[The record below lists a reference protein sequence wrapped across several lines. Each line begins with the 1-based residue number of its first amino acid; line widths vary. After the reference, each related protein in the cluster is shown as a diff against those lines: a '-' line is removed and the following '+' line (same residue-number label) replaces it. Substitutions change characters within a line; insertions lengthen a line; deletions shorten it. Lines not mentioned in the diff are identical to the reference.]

1 MAKYVCK
8 RLGYA
13 ILTIFL
19 ISVITFTV
27 MNLIPGGPFL
37 SEKAVTPATQAA
49 LEAKYGLDV
58 PKPQQYLNYMN
69 GLLHGDFGE
78 SLKQKGRTA
87 NDIIFSTFPVSARL
101 GGISILVALVA
112 GVGLGSVA
120 AMCRGKWGDQLIM
133 VVSTLGIAVPSF
145 VVATALMKIFGVEL
159 KWLPTMGLSTPLHY
173 ILPVFTLAFYPM
185 AYITRLMRSSM
196 LEVVSSDYTKIAR
209 AKGLSDFR
217 ITVKH
222 QIRNAI
228 TPIITIMGPT
238 VASVL
243 TGTFVIEA
251 LFAIPG
257 MGKHYVDSINMADYT
272 LVLGMTIFYG
282 AFLIVSILIVDILYG
297 IVDPRI
303 RLSGK
308 KR

>member
-1 MAKYVCK
+1 MKGDKRMAKYIAK
-8 RLGYA
+8 RVALA
-13 ILTIFL
+13 IVTLLVLT
-19 ISVITFTV
+19 SVVFV
-27 MNLIPGGPFL
+27 LVRLMPGDPF
-37 SEKAVTPATQAA
+37 SSDKMTPEIKAN
-49 LEAKYGLDV
+49 LEAYYGLD
-58 PKPQQYLNYMN
+58 KPLAEQYITYMKN
-69 GLLHGDFGE
+69 VLHGDLGYSMKYE
-78 SLKQKGRTA
+78 SQTVNR
-87 NDIIFSTFPVSARL
+87 IIADSFPYSADL
-101 GGISILVALVA
+101 GDFVCILIAIIGTSIPDFIM
-112 GVGLGSVA
+112 GSVLQYFF
-120 AMCRGKWGDQLIM
+120 GIKWQ
-133 VVSTLGIAVPSF
+133 
-145 VVATALMKIFGVEL
+145 
-159 KWLPTMGLSTPLHY
+159 
-173 ILPVFTLAFYPM
+173 ILPVAQYTSFKHTILPSIAVGFYTLAS
-185 AYITRLMRSSM
+185 ISRLMRSSM
-196 LEVVSSDYTKIAR
+196 LEVVSSDYTKTAR

>member
-1 MAKYVCK
+1 MKNV
-8 RLGYA
+8 
-13 ILTIFL
+13 
-19 ISVITFTV
+19 
-27 MNLIPGGPFL
+27 
-37 SEKAVTPATQAA
+37 
-49 LEAKYGLDV
+49 
-58 PKPQQYLNYMN
+58 
-69 GLLHGDFGE
+69 LHGDLGYSMKYESQTVNRIIADSFPYSADLGVRSLCFALFFG
-78 SLKQKGRTA
+78 LILGIVAALNRGKKLDFVCILIA
-87 NDIIFSTFPVSARL
+87 IIGT
-101 GGISILVALVA
+101 SIPDFIM
-112 GVGLGSVA
+112 GSVLQYFF
-120 AMCRGKWGDQLIM
+120 GIKWQ
-133 VVSTLGIAVPSF
+133 
-145 VVATALMKIFGVEL
+145 
-159 KWLPTMGLSTPLHY
+159 
-173 ILPVFTLAFYPM
+173 ILPVAQYTSFKHTILPSIAVGFYTLAS
-185 AYITRLMRSSM
+185 ISRLMRSSM
-196 LEVVSSDYTKIAR
+196 LEVVSSDYTKTAR

>member
-1 MAKYVCK
+1 MAKYIAK
-8 RLGYA
+8 RVALA
-13 ILTIFL
+13 IVTLLVLT
-19 ISVITFTV
+19 SVVFV
-27 MNLIPGGPFL
+27 LVRLMPGDPF
-37 SEKAVTPATQAA
+37 SSDKMTPEIKAN
-49 LEAKYGLDV
+49 LEAYYGLD
-58 PKPQQYLNYMN
+58 KPLAEQYITYMKNVSQTVNRIIADSFPYSADLGVRSLCFALFFGLILGIVAALNR
-69 GLLHGDFGE
+69 GKKLDFVCI
-78 SLKQKGRTA
+78 LIA
-87 NDIIFSTFPVSARL
+87 IIGT
-101 GGISILVALVA
+101 SIPDFIM
-112 GVGLGSVA
+112 GSVLQYFF
-120 AMCRGKWGDQLIM
+120 GIKWQ
-133 VVSTLGIAVPSF
+133 
-145 VVATALMKIFGVEL
+145 
-159 KWLPTMGLSTPLHY
+159 
-173 ILPVFTLAFYPM
+173 ILPVAQYTSFKHTILPSIAVGFYTLAS
-185 AYITRLMRSSM
+185 ISRLMRSSM
-196 LEVVSSDYTKIAR
+196 LEVVSSDYTKTAR

>member
-1 MAKYVCK
+1 MI
-8 RLGYA
+8 A
-13 ILTIFL
+13 IIGT
-19 ISVITFTV
+19 S
-27 MNLIPGGPFL
+27 IP
-37 SEKAVTPATQAA
+37 
-49 LEAKYGLDV
+49 
-58 PKPQQYLNYMN
+58 
-69 GLLHGDFGE
+69 DF
-78 SLKQKGRTA
+78 
-87 NDIIFSTFPVSARL
+87 IM
-101 GGISILVALVA
+101 
-112 GVGLGSVA
+112 GSVLQYFF
-120 AMCRGKWGDQLIM
+120 GIKWQ
-133 VVSTLGIAVPSF
+133 
-145 VVATALMKIFGVEL
+145 
-159 KWLPTMGLSTPLHY
+159 
-173 ILPVFTLAFYPM
+173 ILPVAQYTSFKHTILPSIAVGLYTLAS
-185 AYITRLMRSSM
+185 ISRLMRSSM
-196 LEVVSSDYTKIAR
+196 LEVVSSDYTKTAR

>member
-1 MAKYVCK
+1 
-8 RLGYA
+8 
-13 ILTIFL
+13 
-19 ISVITFTV
+19 
-27 MNLIPGGPFL
+27 
-37 SEKAVTPATQAA
+37 
-49 LEAKYGLDV
+49 
-58 PKPQQYLNYMN
+58 
-69 GLLHGDFGE
+69 
-78 SLKQKGRTA
+78 
-87 NDIIFSTFPVSARL
+87 
-101 GGISILVALVA
+101 
-112 GVGLGSVA
+112 
-120 AMCRGKWGDQLIM
+120 
-133 VVSTLGIAVPSF
+133 
-145 VVATALMKIFGVEL
+145 
-159 KWLPTMGLSTPLHY
+159 
-173 ILPVFTLAFYPM
+173 
-185 AYITRLMRSSM
+185 MRSSM
-196 LEVVSSDYTKIAR
+196 LEVVSSDYTKTAR

-228 TPIITIMGPT
+228 MPVMTILGPT
-238 VASVL
+238 VAAVL